1 VSAAAS
7 KSVPEAVPVEAANVK
22 LSPAD
27 KKALREQARREFRT
41 AERERL
47 EAEAAAKAGGAPK
60 PAAATSTPAPGTPAA
75 AAAPERKPDDST
87 RDCAVFLRGVLMPL
101 VALLARPFG
110 FTLDLAAFT
119 EAKAAEDAKAWLP
132 LLRLYP
138 AVDRAIAW
146 VSAPARLVARVR
158 ELAKPR
164 EPKEPTP

>member
-7 KSVPEAVPVEAANVK
+7 KGVPEAVPADAVEEAKRK
-22 LSPAD
+22 LAPKD
-27 KKALREQARREFRT
+27 LKAIREQARREVRA
-41 AERERL
+41 AEKERL
-47 EAEAAAKAGGAPK
+47 EAEAAAKSGAPK
-60 PAAATSTPAPGTPAA
+60 PPAATSTPGTPAA
-75 AAAPERKPDDST
+75 AAAPERKPEDST
-87 RDCAVFLRGVLMPL
+87 RDCAVFLRGVLMPIVAL
-101 VALLARPFG
+101 VARWAG
-110 FTLDLAAFT
+110 YTLDLAAFT